1 MSAIF
6 ATLPECSAVLLSSC
20 ATISEMY
27 LFIIFYALLCF
38 FFFAY
43 IICKFQA
50 QQKKQHDSP
59 RLNRHAAFLF
69 IIFFRLF
76 ISCAQAYISLFAPS
90 SQILPASRQARQ
102 ICHFSEEYSPL
113 CWAAASGQVSL
124 FRCSSHLSSEY
135 PSLFILC
142 FLHARRSPHP
152 AEAGLHLCRQI

>member
-1 MSAIF
+1 MQ
-6 ATLPECSAVLLSSC
+6 
-20 ATISEMY
+20 ISG
-27 LFIIFYALLCF
+27 A
-38 FFFAY
+38 A
-43 IICKFQA
+43 
-50 QQKKQHDSP
+50 KKQHDSP

-142 FLHARRSPHP
+142 FFACKTQSPPGRSRL
-152 AEAGLHLCRQI
+152 ASLSTNLICRIFSGMCYFF

>member
-1 MSAIF
+1 M
-6 ATLPECSAVLLSSC
+6 LLFFS
-20 ATISEMY
+20 
-27 LFIIFYALLCF
+27 LF
-38 FFFAY
+38 
-43 IICKFQA
+43 
-50 QQKKQHDSP
+50 
-59 RLNRHAAFLF
+59 
-69 IIFFRLF
+69 FFRLF

-142 FLHARRSPHP
+142 FFCMQDAVPTRPKQACISVDKSNMQDFFWDVLFFFKIFLIFFANYSIVNS
-152 AEAGLHLCRQI
+152 AYYL

>member
-1 MSAIF
+1 MLHQR
-6 ATLPECSAVLLSSC
+6 LPGHTSCFGFYQVHQDIDSTTELSDNIC
-20 ATISEMY
+20 LI
-27 LFIIFYALLCF
+27 

>member
-1 MSAIF
+1 MEIRKF
-6 ATLPECSAVLLSSC
+6 ILLQ
-20 ATISEMY
+20 APSEVY
-27 LFIIFYALLCF
+27 LWRGLLT
-38 FFFAY
+38 
-43 IICKFQA
+43 
-50 QQKKQHDSP
+50 
-59 RLNRHAAFLF
+59 
-69 IIFFRLF
+69 IFFRLF

-142 FLHARRSPHP
+142 FFACKTQSPPGRSRL
-152 AEAGLHLCRQI
+152 ASLSTNLICRIFSGMCYFF

>member
-1 MSAIF
+1 M
-6 ATLPECSAVLLSSC
+6 PHPRLSSRTFC
-20 ATISEMY
+20 SG
-27 LFIIFYALLCF
+27 FYQVHQDIGSTTEPSDNTCPTSLH
-38 FFFAY
+38 
-43 IICKFQA
+43 QWN
-50 QQKKQHDSP
+50 Q
-59 RLNRHAAFLF
+59 RLQLP
-69 IIFFRLF
+69 F